1 MISDLQWIYTSTKQN
16 LYWLIG
22 LHLFKYRPVVAKCIW
37 YDYLVAVTLWKVGS
51 LVAIVSFGPEKVTH
65 WTHYDVKSVAICSAF
80 ITDRALIVRVWAVLW
95 HSIYPSSFDGLE
107 FEGHGADEVDVGLPR
122 GHDEIGVRAGE
133 KLFKLNSERS
143 LIDDCCKVGATK
155 WPTVEA
161 MNLHDSFL
169 GHLLHSILT
178 LRGSIAGHLTSCFTC
193 LDSVA
198 LCIR

>member
-107 FEGHGADEVDVGLPR
+107 FKATGQMRSTLGFHEVTMKSAFGQ
-122 GHDEIGVRAGE
+122 G
-133 KLFKLNSERS
+133 KNSSSWTAKEVWLTTAARLAPQNGRLLRPWTSTIRFLVTFCTAYS
-143 LIDDCCKVGATK
+143 L
-155 WPTVEA
+155 
-161 MNLHDSFL
+161 
-169 GHLLHSILT
+169 
-178 LRGSIAGHLTSCFTC
+178 
-193 LDSVA
+193 
-198 LCIR
+198 